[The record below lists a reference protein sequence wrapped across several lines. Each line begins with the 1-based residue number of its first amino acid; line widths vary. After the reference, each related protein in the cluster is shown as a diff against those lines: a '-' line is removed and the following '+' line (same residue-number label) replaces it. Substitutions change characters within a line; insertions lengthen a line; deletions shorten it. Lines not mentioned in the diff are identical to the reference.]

1 MGPRSLELYNLVPLQ
16 ERQGSWAYPA
26 ERTAGAVDPLNLIQ
40 TMLAEEQEV
49 LSGRG

>member
-1 MGPRSLELYNLVPLQ
+1 MGPPSLELYNLVLLQ
-16 ERQGSWAYPA
+16 QEQGSWVYPA

-49 LSGRG
+49 LSVSG